1 MRSVGLVA
9 WHELLVL
16 WRSRV
21 AVIALSIVVV
31 LSIASAAVAW
41 ERARV
46 ADETRARLQAQ
57 ADREFDAQPNRHPH
71 RMVHYG
77 HFAFRPLDP
86 LAAFDPG
93 IDAYAGSLIY
103 LEGHRQ
109 NSANFADVRQSSL
122 LLRFGQLTPA
132 FVLQTLLPLLL
143 IILGAGIIARERDRG
158 GLRLV
163 LSQGVSPRD
172 LLLGKVL
179 ALLAAGIVATAPAV
193 VALAILAAHA
203 ALKPWSAMVA
213 GYGIYLLIW
222 TLAVMLVSA
231 CAKTGGA
238 SLRFLLGAWAVLIV
252 MLPRL
257 APEVATLSASVPAR
271 FEIEFDI
278 QRELRNTG
286 DSHDENDPYFAKFK
300 KKTLAKYGVSRVEDL
315 PVNYKGLLAVEGER
329 MTSEL
334 FNRHAAQSFEILE
347 SQARVLDA
355 FALVSPLPAIR
366 RLSMAAAQTDLGSHR
381 RFVEQAERYR
391 YEFVQRL
398 NRLQAEAV
406 TFADDTGRTND
417 AVLDRRT
424 RIDSKHWNE
433 MPDFQYVAEE
443 PAETLRRTLHAL
455 AMLFAWAI
463 ALMVGLSIV
472 WRRTARSGL

>member
-1 MRSVGLVA
+1 MKSVGLVA
-9 WHELLVL
+9 LHELLVL

-21 AVIALSIVVV
+21 AAIALTVVV
-31 LSIASAAVAW
+31 LLSGVSAAVGW

-57 ADREFDAQPNRHPH
+57 ADVEFDAQPNRHPH

-93 IDAYAGSLIY
+93 IDAFAGSVIY

-143 IILGAGIIARERDRG
+143 IVLGAGVIARERERG
-158 GLRLV
+158 SLRLV
-163 LSQGVSPRD
+163 LSSGVSPRQ
-172 LLLGKVL
+172 LLVGKTL
-179 ALLAAGIVATAPAV
+179 ALLAAGVVATAPAV
-193 VALAILAAHA
+193 IALGILAARA
-203 ALKPWSAMVA
+203 AVEPWLVMVA

-222 TLAVMLVSA
+222 TLGVVLVSA
-231 CAKTGGA
+231 IAKA
-238 SLRFLLGAWAVLIV
+238 NSAALRFLLGAWAVLIV

-257 APEVATLSASVPAR
+257 APEVAALNAPVPAR
-271 FEIEFDI
+271 FETEFAV
-278 QRELRNTG
+278 QRELRSTG
-286 DSHDENDPYFAKFK
+286 DSHDENDPYFAAFK
-300 KKTLAKYGVSRVEDL
+300 QKTLDHYGVTRVEDL

-334 FNRHAAQSFEILE
+334 FDRHAARTFGILE
-347 SQARVLDA
+347 RQVRTLDA
-355 FALVSPLPAIR
+355 SSVLSPLPAIR
-366 RLSMAAAQTDLGSHR
+366 RLSMAAAQTDLGAHR
-381 RFVEQAERYR
+381 RFVEQAERFR
-391 YEFVQRL
+391 YEFVQKL
-398 NRLQAEAV
+398 NQLQAEAV
-406 TFADDTGRTND
+406 TFADDVGRSND
-417 AVLDRRT
+417 AEIDRRT
-424 RIDSKHWNE
+424 RIDSKHWQE
-433 MPDFQYVAEE
+433 IPDFHYVAEK
-443 PAETLRRTLHAL
+443 PADTLRRTLPAL
-455 AMLFAWAI
+455 AILFAWAV
-463 ALMVGLSIV
+463 ALSIGLSLV